1 MALKT
6 QQDTPSRG
14 GSRTWKGGG
23 GGGEAVI
30 PRKARTNF
38 LRLFF

>member
-6 QQDTPSRG
+6 HYKQQDTPSRG

-23 GGGEAVI
+23 GGGGEAVI
-30 PRKARTNF
+30 PHKARTNY
-38 LRLFF
+38 